1 MVISTLLISVLYTFK
16 RFDAVYQVSSATKQK
31 RRLNEMEI
39 DAVNVI
45 PSFKA
50 LFWTFSDGSIISDVT
65 YASIPQRTN

>member
-31 RRLNEMEI
+31 SRLNDIEI

-50 LFWTFSDGSIISDVT
+50 LFWTF
-65 YASIPQRTN
+65 